1 VISLFLKEIERV
13 AKISKELV
21 RKKHVRIY
29 AQYDADGITSASIIA
44 KFLIREGCN
53 FELKILKQLNSK
65 SVKEIVYREDD
76 FLIFLDMGSGQIDLL
91 KDIIEKAN
99 VLIIDHHEPIKYEH
113 PNLFHINPLLFGEDP
128 EKYSTSLI
136 SLMFV
141 RFINPKNIDQ
151 IDIAIVGAIGDR
163 REEGIKAGAL
173 NEVLEIAKELGFI
186 SVNKDLKLFGSNR
199 PLFKT
204 IAYSFDPLIPSVYG
218 NEAAAIQFLQDLG
231 ISVKKGETWRTFS
244 DLTDEEKARIADGII
259 RERGGL
265 IDFYELFCEVFTLS
279 KRPEFLN
286 DSREFSVVINAC
298 SRMGE
303 SDLAIRLCLGDYSV
317 YPKAIEKVEEYRKK
331 IAESISLIENGR
343 IIEKDNGIFIIG
355 GREIP
360 DYLIGVITS
369 IILSSKKPNK
379 PVFGLAY
386 DNMTNMIKIS
396 ARKLNGDNINLRD
409 ILVNVAKDLGGEAG
423 GHKDAAGAYIPVGKE
438 NEFIEKVNKLIG
450 VNNAKE

>member
-13 AKISKELV
+13 ARISRELV

-44 KFLIREGCN
+44 KFLLREGCN
-53 FELKILKQLNSK
+53 FELRVLKQLNSN
-65 SVKEIVYREDD
+65 SVKEIVYGDDD

-91 KDIIEKAN
+91 KDIIEKIN

-128 EKYSTSLI
+128 EKYSTSLL

-141 RFINPKNIDQ
+141 RYINPKNIDQ

-173 NEVLEIAKELGFI
+173 NEVLEMAKELGFV
-186 SVNKDLKLFGSNR
+186 SVSKDLKIFGSNR

-204 IAYSFDPLIPSVYG
+204 IAYSFDPLIPSIYG

-231 ISVKKGETWRTFS
+231 ISVKKGETWRTLN
-244 DLTDEEKARIADGII
+244 DLTSEEKARIADGII
-259 RERGGL
+259 REKKGV

-279 KRPEFLN
+279 KRPEFIK
-286 DSREFSVVINAC
+286 DSREFSVIINAC

-355 GREIP
+355 GKDIP

-369 IILSSKKPNK
+369 IILSSRKPNK

-386 DNMTNMIKIS
+386 DNMVNMIKIS
-396 ARKLNGDNINLRD
+396 ARKQSGDNINLRE

-423 GHKDAAGAYIPVGKE
+423 GHKDAAGAYIPVWKE
-438 NEFIEKVNKLIG
+438 NEFIEKVNRLIG
-450 VNNAKE
+450 VKNAKE